1 MKKLILIISLG
12 FLLTSCEKEEE
23 IIIQNNCYH
32 QQDSTKEEVTYL
44 HYKTKLIYN
53 DQDSN
58 KVINVLEAGYSKNYF
73 IFENRQPKRIYIDF
87 EDFVPFSDL
96 NQQYSYSDS
105 IYYPPLMCE
114 TKIWI
119 SPDEQEIQIIA
130 KNPGHNFLF
139 DKKRIIFLK
148 KIM

>member
-12 FLLTSCEKEEE
+12 FLLSSCEKEEE
-23 IIIQNNCYH
+23 IIIQNNCCNTP
-32 QQDSTKEEVTYL
+32 DSSVSKEVTYL

-58 KVINVLEAGYSKNYF
+58 KVINVLEQGYSKNYF

-96 NQQYSYSDS
+96 NQPYSDS
-105 IYYPPLMCE
+105 IYYPPLGCE

-119 SPDEQEIQIIA
+119 SNDEKEIQIIA

-148 KIM
+148 KII

>member
-1 MKKLILIISLG
+1 MKKLILIISLW
-12 FLLTSCEKEEE
+12 FLISSCEKEE

-32 QQDSTKEEVTYL
+32 QQDSTKEVTYL

-58 KVINVLEAGYSKNYF
+58 KIINVLEAGYSKNYF

-96 NQQYSYSDS
+96 NQPYSDS
-105 IYYPPLMCE
+105 IFYPPLMCE